1 MTARRLA
8 RAMRRLWIAL
18 PVLAFAGAPLA
29 PARAVDVSQL
39 SDFENAPCFRS
50 LSARNAAEH
59 ADAPD
64 SAMADACDAV
74 HGDADAAWVRLT
86 QLWQPRTPGAAAAP
100 SIGTGPGWAALAFL
114 GTVLVYG
121 LLGAPMRAAAGLMR
135 FPVGRPRAVL
145 VIGTALA
152 LVARTVAAFLA
163 FALLGLPFA
172 TALGA
177 LVLLV
182 LLVRR
187 TGSARIT
194 AGVPKDDPAA
204 PAPTRTAVVLA
215 DLVNDGAASAAGLLG
230 LALMAHH
237 DVRLLVLALVLGP
250 VASVPSLIVLR
261 RRLRRPSPALAGLS
275 VALAALAGVV
285 AVSEPLLVRVFGA
298 GPLPAIAA
306 AVLFGAT
313 VLATPWMR
321 RDRAHQ
327 PRDA

>member
-1 MTARRLA
+1 MTAGRLA
-8 RAMRRLWIAL
+8 RPMRRLWIAL
-18 PVLAFAGAPLA
+18 PVLACAAVV

-50 LSARNAAEH
+50 LSQRNAAEH

-100 SIGTGPGWAALAFL
+100 SLGKGPGWAALAVV
-114 GTVLVYG
+114 GMVLVYA
-121 LLGAPMRAAAGLMR
+121 LLGAPMRSAAGLAG
-135 FPVGRPRAVL
+135 FPVRRPQAVL

-152 LVARTVAAFLA
+152 LLGRGAIALLA

-172 TALGA
+172 TALGSI
-177 LVLLV
+177 VLLG

-187 TGSARIT
+187 TGSARMA
-194 AGVPKDDPAA
+194 AGGPQDDPVA

-215 DLVNDGAASAAGLLG
+215 DLINDGATSAAGLFG

-237 DVRLLVLALVLGP
+237 DVRLLVLALVLAP
-250 VASVPSLIVLR
+250 VVSVPSLIVLG
-261 RRLRRPSPALAGLS
+261 RRLRRPSPAVAGAS
-275 VALAALAGVV
+275 AALAAMAGLV
-285 AVSEPLLVRVFGA
+285 AISEPLLVRVFGSE
-298 GPLPAIAA
+298 PLPAIVA
-306 AVLFGAT
+306 AVLFGGT
-313 VLATPWMR
+313 VLATPWMH

-327 PRDA
+327 RRDA